1 MPLSAEDVDV
11 TGCVTISFAVVYV
24 LNAGEDSNV
33 CTQAGKISSSP
44 SPCVLVRSACS
55 NNFAPSPPT
64 FTRALLCVSSPCFP
78 SSADS
83 SSSRYATAARHR
95 GAMSKTLD
103 VASIAQTMFVGAM
116 DLDQIFAS
124 PAATGTCTT
133 RNVRGIQTISHVKRT
148 EIHPESFLVAVYVPV
163 HLPGMCGAGVDAM
176 VLATG
181 FGVDPEPLAA
191 WFRGWRRWRS
201 RRTRRRARAG
211 FGARTRRLAALV
223 SAGPWLLLV
232 QLLLPALHR
241 QLAAQPMEVVQIGI
255 GIVEQFSEGIVV
267 LPIFHHVPDRPDA
280 TDLGADGLV
289 FQLQLHGSLHNPPR
303 RMSCDERKSNHRP
316 AFFFSS
322 VKSAK

>member
-1 MPLSAEDVDV
+1 MRERTQTRVH
-11 TGCVTISFAVVYV
+11 
-24 LNAGEDSNV
+24 
-33 CTQAGKISSSP
+33 QAGKISSSP
-44 SPCVLVRSACS
+44 PPCVLVRSACS

-103 VASIAQTMFVGAM
+103 VASIAQTMFVGTM
-116 DLDQIFAS
+116 DLDQIFAIAS

-133 RNVRGIQTISHVKRT
+133 RHVRGIQTISHVKRT

-163 HLPGMCGAGVDAM
+163 HLPGMCGASVDAM